1 MPTLATTSIKS
12 LVCSPNARAN
22 RLCLDAWL
30 TGNMIMP
37 CLVKIFIRP
46 LMASLMVELLVSL
59 SPVTSNGKCSTW
71 LSIANPDIISFQV
84 FVPLFVCFCYCHV
97 EFIYLITN
105 INLCV

>member
-46 LMASLMVELLVSL
+46 LMARLMVELLVSL

>member
-1 MPTLATTSIKS
+1 
-12 LVCSPNARAN
+12 
-22 RLCLDAWL
+22 
-30 TGNMIMP
+30 MP

-46 LMASLMVELLVSL
+46 LMARLMVELLVSL